1 MLDVVLF
8 VCDAVYLFN
17 IKIRCDFK
25 FIVKRNLILFL
36 CLPDY
41 FLFSGIPSILMLFL
55 HEQSSLILKCFFNS
69 ILSSF
74 TSFFILFNLS
84 LFNLIVFSIK
94 FWFTV
99 KLCSKPVFFVVR
111 YLTLSYLDHIPA
123 ESFSFVTILFALI
136 ILVIDFL

>member
-1 MLDVVLF
+1 M
-8 VCDAVYLFN
+8 YLFN
-17 IKIRCDFK
+17 IKILYDFRL
-25 FIVKRNLILFL
+25 IVKKNLILFL
-36 CLPDY
+36 CLPDC

-55 HEQSSLILKCFFNS
+55 HEQSSLILKCSFNS

-99 KLCSKPVFFVVR
+99 KLCSKSLVFVVR
-111 YLTLSYLDHIPA
+111 YLTSYLDHVPA